1 MKTIADTLDVF
12 RSRQYEKL
20 EKKVISSR
28 RRYYERKGDETF
40 LLLIRQIVDDRP
52 TYGYRRITALINR
65 QRIEQGLFR
74 INPKRIY
81 RLVKMHG
88 LLLPRYSG
96 KPTRTHDGRVIMNR
110 SNLRWCS
117 DGFEIACWN
126 KERIR
131 LAFSMDCCDREI
143 MSYVATTGGIS
154 GDMIRDLMAESIE
167 SRFGS
172 RSRLPHR
179 IQWLSD
185 NGPAYIAR
193 ETKSFAQ
200 MVGLEVCTTPF
211 YSPQSNGMAESFVKT
226 FKRDYVHINNLTDAA
241 TVMNQLPGWFTDYNE
256 NHPHKGLKML
266 SPREY
271 RKYQIKLEQCPVK

>member
-1 MKTIADTLDVF
+1 MKTIADTLSVS

-20 EKKVISSR
+20 GKKAVSSR
-28 RRYYERKGDETF
+28 SRYYKRRDDETF
-40 LLLIRQIVDDRP
+40 LVLIRQITDERP

-65 QRIEQGLFR
+65 ERSKQGLLR
-74 INPKRIY
+74 VNPKRIY

-96 KPTRTHDGRVIMNR
+96 KPTRTHDGRIIMNR

-126 KERIR
+126 EERIR
-131 LAFSMDCCDREI
+131 LAFSMDCCDREV

-167 SRFGS
+167 SRFGKT
-172 RSRLPHR
+172 SRLPHR

-185 NGPAYIAR
+185 NGPPYIAR
-193 ETKSFAQ
+193 ETRDFAR

-211 YSPQSNGMAESFVKT
+211 YSPQSNGMAEAFVKT
-226 FKRDYVHINNLTDAA
+226 FKRDYVHINNLTDAV
-241 TVMNQLPGWFTDYNE
+241 TVMRQLPGWFKDYNE
-256 NHPHKGLKML
+256 NHPHKGLKMM

-271 RKYQIKLEQCPVK
+271 RKHQNKLDTCPVK

>member
-1 MKTIADTLDVF
+1 MKTVADTLSVS

-20 EKKVISSR
+20 AKNGVSARS
-28 RRYYERKGDETF
+28 RYYKRKDDEAF
-40 LLLIRQIVDDRP
+40 SVVIRQITDDRP

-65 QRIEQGLFR
+65 QRTKQGHSR

-96 KPTRTHDGRVIMNR
+96 KPTRTHDGRVIMSR

-131 LAFSMDCCDREI
+131 LAFSMDCCDREV
-143 MSYVATTGGIS
+143 MSYVATTSGIT

-167 SRFGS
+167 SRFGKT
-172 RSRLPHR
+172 SRLPHR

-185 NGPAYIAR
+185 NGPSYIAR
-193 ETKSFAQ
+193 ETRDFAR
-200 MVGLEVCTTPF
+200 MVGMEVCTTPF

-226 FKRDYVHINNLTDAA
+226 FKRDYVHINNLADAV
-241 TVMNQLPGWFTDYNE
+241 TVMNQLPGWFNDYNE
-256 NHPHKGLKML
+256 NHPHKGLKMM

-271 RKYQIKLEQCPVK
+271 RKHQNKLELCPVK

>member
-1 MKTIADTLDVF
+1 MKTVADTLSVS
-12 RSRQYEKL
+12 RSRQYEKR
-20 EKKVISSR
+20 ENKVVSARS
-28 RRYYERKGDETF
+28 RYYQRKDDEPF
-40 LLLIRQIVDDRP
+40 LVLIRQITDDRP
-52 TYGYRRITALINR
+52 TYGYRRVTALINR
-65 QRIEQGLFR
+65 QRTKQGLPR

-96 KPTRTHDGRVIMNR
+96 KPTRTHDGRIIMNR

-126 KERIR
+126 EERIR
-131 LAFSMDCCDREI
+131 LAFSMDCCDREV

-167 SRFGS
+167 SRFGNT
-172 RSRLPHR
+172 SRLPHR

-185 NGPAYIAR
+185 NGPPYIAR
-193 ETKSFAQ
+193 ETRDFAR
-200 MVGLEVCTTPF
+200 MVGFEICTTPF
-211 YSPQSNGMAESFVKT
+211 YSPQSNGMAEAFVKT
-226 FKRDYVHINNLTDAA
+226 FKRDYVHINNLADAV
-241 TVMNQLPGWFTDYNE
+241 TVLKQLSGWFNDYNE
-256 NHPHKGLKML
+256 SHPHKGLKMM

-271 RKYQIKLEQCPVK
+271 RKHQNKLVTCPIK

>member
-1 MKTIADTLDVF
+1 MKTIADTLEVS
-12 RSRQYEKL
+12 RSRQYAKRETKA
-20 EKKVISSR
+20 VSSR
-28 RRYYERKGDETF
+28 SPYYKRKDDDAF
-40 LLLIRQIVDDRP
+40 LLLIRQITDDRP
-52 TYGYRRITALINR
+52 TYGYRRVTALINR
-65 QRIEQGLFR
+65 QRMAQGQSR

-81 RLVKMHG
+81 RLLKMHG

-96 KPTRTHDGRVIMNR
+96 KPTRTHDGRIIMNR

-126 KERIR
+126 EERIR
-131 LAFSMDCCDREI
+131 LAFSMDCCDREV

-167 SRFGS
+167 ARFGKTD
-172 RSRLPHR
+172 RLPHR

-193 ETKSFAQ
+193 ETRSFAH
-200 MVGLEVCTTPF
+200 MVGLDVWTTPF
-211 YSPQSNGMAESFVKT
+211 YSPESNGMAECFVKT
-226 FKRDYVHINNLTDAA
+226 FKRDYVHINNLTDAV
-241 TVMNQLPGWFTDYNE
+241 TVLNQLPGWFTDYNE
-256 NHPHKGLKML
+256 NHPHQGLKMM

-271 RKYQIKLEQCPVK
+271 RKHQNKLELCPVK